1 MCMLL
6 YVYVSVCVQDLRKQ
20 VLQERSR
27 SSVAE
32 ERASALKQQLEA
44 AWQQLDA
51 AKLMQRHNGTWLPPP
66 VVPVANKPGGTA
78 VGFVGKAG
86 GERWLLKLG
95 MDKTEGHK
103 ATASILSKSV
113 AVRGMATDAIKEVV
127 AAAAFK
133 VRPHAERETRWFN

>member
-1 MCMLL
+1 MTE
-6 YVYVSVCVQDLRKQ
+6 K
-20 VLQERSR
+20 
-27 SSVAE
+27 
-32 ERASALKQQLEA
+32 RASALEQQLNEA
-44 AWQQLDA
+44 RQQLDV
-51 AKLMQRHNGTWLPPP
+51 AKLVQRGNSTWLPPP
-66 VVPVANKPGGTA
+66 VVPVASKPGGTA

-86 GERWLLKLG
+86 GERWLLKMG

-133 VRPHAERETRWFN
+133 VRPHAEHETLCFN